1 MKHNKYVT
9 NAARDRENK
18 KKSMIYFQWFR
29 SCTFFNEALQ
39 PRFFAKKMTGQ
50 KR

>member
-18 KKSMIYFQWFR
+18 KKINDLFPMVQELYIF
-29 SCTFFNEALQ
+29 
-39 PRFFAKKMTGQ
+39 
-50 KR
+50 

>member
-9 NAARDRENK
+9 NAVRDRKNK
-18 KKSMIYFQWFR
+18 KKINDLFPWFR
-29 SCTFFNEALQ
+29 SCKFFNEALQ